1 MCENTV
7 IDTKKVK
14 DKSGKNIITEITE
27 CQEEYEALDDE
38 TVFATGN
45 MEMNTNETMES

>member
-27 CQEEYEALDDE
+27 CQEEKVLDDE
-38 TVFATGN
+38 TDLATGI
-45 MEMNTNETMES
+45 M